1 MITENNEGNRER
13 QRKES
18 MRRRETA
25 TKYTVRRENLEREGS
40 TFSILFEQIIT
51 VNLPKLMKVIRPNT

>member
-25 TKYTVRRENLEREGS
+25 TKYTVRRENLEREG
-40 TFSILFEQIIT
+40 Q
-51 VNLPKLMKVIRPNT
+51 VIAVVTQE